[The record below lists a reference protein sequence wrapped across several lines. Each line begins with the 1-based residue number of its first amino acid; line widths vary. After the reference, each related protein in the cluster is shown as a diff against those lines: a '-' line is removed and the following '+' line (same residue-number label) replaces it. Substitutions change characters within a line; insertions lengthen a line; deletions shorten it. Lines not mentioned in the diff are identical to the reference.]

1 MLRGGIIF
9 LPLHSA
15 SEEGGTPEELT
26 TNGKK
31 KSLFFSFGME
41 IFSIFALRFGG
52 RGLGLKEG
60 EKRGM

>member
-15 SEEGGTPEELT
+15 SEEDGTPEELI
-26 TNGKK
+26 TNGEKK
-31 KSLFFSFGME
+31 VSFFLSE
-41 IFSIFALRFGG
+41 WKIFSTFALRFGG